1 MSCARR
7 STLLL
12 TALAI
17 VGAGVPLSGQAPAAD
32 LIDAINTRDE
42 PRAAL
47 LLKQG
52 ADPNVRD
59 AVAKQPA
66 VTAAAY
72 FGLENTVRALVASGA
87 DLRALDNDGAGP
99 LHAAALV
106 GHAGIV
112 RLLLDRGLGVND
124 AAGADGM
131 TPVAYAAVR
140 GHLSAMRVLL
150 ERRADV
156 NVADSGGNSPLLHA
170 AMRGRT
176 AAVRL
181 LLESGANVNASSR
194 HGWTPLMAAA
204 WEGEA
209 SVVAVLLKHG
219 ANATLVN
226 SQHRSAL
233 MLAESE
239 GHRAVVTLLVAK

>member
-1 MSCARR
+1 MSRARW
-7 STLLL
+7 SNLLL
-12 TALAI
+12 AALVI
-17 VGAGVPLSGQAPAAD
+17 LGAGVPLSGQAPAAD
-32 LIDAINTRDE
+32 LIDAINKRDE

-59 AVAKQPA
+59 AVTQPA

-72 FGLENTVRALVASGA
+72 FGLEKTVRALVASGA

-112 RLLLDRGLGVND
+112 RLLLDRGLGVNE
-124 AAGADGM
+124 AARADGM

-150 ERRADV
+150 ERHADV

-170 AMRGRT
+170 AMSGRT

-181 LLESGANVNASSR
+181 LLESGANVNASSK

-226 SQHRSAL
+226 SQRRSAL

-239 GHRAVVTLLVAK
+239 GHRAVVKLLVAK

>member
-1 MSCARR
+1 MNR
-7 STLLL
+7 SRSANLILI
-12 TALAI
+12 ALVI
-17 VGAGVPLSGQAPAAD
+17 LWAGPPLSGQAPVAD
-32 LIDAINTRDE
+32 LIDAINKRDE

-59 AVAKQPA
+59 AVTQPA

-72 FGLENTVRALVASGA
+72 FGLETTVRALVASGA

-112 RLLLDRGLGVND
+112 RLLLDRGLPVN
-124 AAGADGM
+124 AVARADGM
-131 TPVAYAAVR
+131 TPIAYAAVR
-140 GHLSAMRVLL
+140 EHLDAMRMLL
-150 ERRADV
+150 KHRADV
-156 NVADSGGNSPLLHA
+156 NLADSGGNSPLLHA

-176 AAVRL
+176 KAVRL
-181 LLESGANVNASSR
+181 LLESGANVNASSK

-226 SQHRSAL
+226 SQRRSAL

-239 GHRAVVTLLVAK
+239 GHRAVVKLLVAK

>member
-1 MSCARR
+1 MSRAPW
-7 STLLL
+7 SNLLL
-12 TALAI
+12 AALLI
-17 VGAGVPLSGQAPAAD
+17 LGAGVSLSGQAPAAD
-32 LIDAINTRDE
+32 LIDAINKRDE
-42 PRAAL
+42 SRAVL

-59 AVAKQPA
+59 AVTQPA

-72 FGLENTVRALVASGA
+72 FGLEKTVRALVASGA
-87 DLRALDNDGAGP
+87 NLRALDNDGAGP

-112 RLLLDRGLGVND
+112 RLLLDRGLPVN
-124 AAGADGM
+124 AVARADGM
-131 TPVAYAAVR
+131 TPIAYAAVR
-140 GHLSAMRVLL
+140 EHLDAMRMLL
-150 ERRADV
+150 RHRADV
-156 NVADSGGNSPLLHA
+156 NLADSGGNSPLLHA

-176 AAVRL
+176 NAVRL
-181 LLESGANVNASSR
+181 LLESGANVNAAST

-204 WEGEA
+204 WEGDA
-209 SVVAVLLKHG
+209 RVVAELLKNG

-226 SQHRSAL
+226 SERRSAL

-239 GHRAVVTLLVAK
+239 GHRAVVKLLLPD

>member
-1 MSCARR
+1 VI
-7 STLLL
+7 L
-12 TALAI
+12 
-17 VGAGVPLSGQAPAAD
+17 GAGVPLSGQAPTAD

-42 PRAAL
+42 PRAVL

-72 FGLENTVRALVASGA
+72 LGLETTVRALVASGA
-87 DLRALDNDGAGP
+87 DLRALDNDGAGA

-112 RLLLDRGLGVND
+112 RLLLDRGLEVNE
-124 AAGADGM
+124 AARVDGM

-140 GHLSAMRVLL
+140 GRLSAMRVLL
-150 ERRADV
+150 ERHADV

-181 LLESGANVNASSR
+181 LLESGANVNASSK

-226 SQHRSAL
+226 SQRRSAL
-233 MLAESE
+233 MLAESA
-239 GHRAVVTLLVAK
+239 GHRAVVKLLHAK

>member
-1 MSCARR
+1 MSR
-7 STLLL
+7 SRWFNLLL
-12 TALAI
+12 AALAI
-17 VGAGVPLSGQAPAAD
+17 LCAGVPFSGQVLVPD
-32 LIDAINTRDE
+32 LIDAINKRDE

-47 LLKQG
+47 LLEQG

-59 AVAKQPA
+59 AVTQPA

-72 FGLENTVRALVASGA
+72 FGLERTARALVASGA

-99 LHAAALV
+99 LHAAALG
-106 GHAGIV
+106 GHVRIV

-124 AAGADGM
+124 AARADGM

-140 GHLSAMRVLL
+140 GHLSVMRVLL
-150 ERRADV
+150 ERQADV
-156 NVADSGGNSPLLHA
+156 NVADSGGNTPLLHA

-181 LLESGANVNASSR
+181 LLESGANVNASSK

-204 WEGEA
+204 WEGDA
-209 SVVAVLLKHG
+209 SVVAELLKHG

-226 SQHRSAL
+226 SQRRSAL

-239 GHRAVVTLLVAK
+239 GHRAVVKLLVAK

>member
-1 MSCARR
+1 MSRAPW
-7 STLLL
+7 SNLLL
-12 TALAI
+12 AAL
-17 VGAGVPLSGQAPAAD
+17 VFLGAGVPLSGQAPAAD
-32 LIDAINTRDE
+32 LIDAINKRDE

-47 LLKQG
+47 LLNEG

-72 FGLENTVRALVASGA
+72 FGLETTVRALVVSGA

-99 LHAAALV
+99 LHAAAYK
-106 GHAGIV
+106 GHVGIV

-124 AAGADGM
+124 AARADGM
-131 TPVAYAAVR
+131 TPIAYAAVR
-140 GHLSAMRVLL
+140 GHLSVMRVLL
-150 ERRADV
+150 EHHADV
-156 NVADSGGNSPLLHA
+156 NLADSGGNSPLLHA
-170 AMRGRT
+170 GMRGRIT
-176 AAVRL
+176 AVRL
-181 LLESGANVNASSR
+181 LLESGANVNAASK

-204 WEGEA
+204 WEGDA
-209 SVVAVLLKHG
+209 GMVAELLKHH

-226 SQHRSAL
+226 SERRSAL

-239 GHRAVVTLLVAK
+239 GHRAVVKLLVAK

>member
-1 MSCARR
+1 MSCARS

-12 TALAI
+12 AALVI
-17 VGAGVPLSGQAPAAD
+17 LGAGVPLSGQAPAAD
-32 LIDAINTRDE
+32 LIDAINKRDE

-59 AVAKQPA
+59 AVTQPA

-72 FGLENTVRALVASGA
+72 FGLEKTVRALVASGA

-124 AAGADGM
+124 AARADGM

-140 GHLSAMRVLL
+140 GHPRRDEGPHWRGAPVARVRR
-150 ERRADV
+150 ERRRLFQAWVDTLDGGRV
-156 NVADSGGNSPLLHA
+156 GRRGERGRGAVEARRQRDSG
-170 AMRGRT
+170 
-176 AAVRL
+176 
-181 LLESGANVNASSR
+181 E
-194 HGWTPLMAAA
+194 
-204 WEGEA
+204 
-209 SVVAVLLKHG
+209 
-219 ANATLVN
+219 
-226 SQHRSAL
+226 
-233 MLAESE
+233 
-239 GHRAVVTLLVAK
+239 